1 MYKKFFIFTPLLIFL
16 DQLTKFLVSQNP
28 KTTEIIENFF
38 RITYSENSGIAFG
51 IKIPFPLLIILNF
64 ALLGLIF
71 YIAKKELKIEKNI
84 TQISLIL
91 IIAGGIGNLIDR
103 ISKGFVVDFISIWR
117 YPTFNFADIYI
128 SIGVLLLIVFYGKIR
143 RV

>member
-16 DQLTKFLVSQNP
+16 DQLTKFFISQNP

-64 ALLGLIF
+64 VLLGLIF

>member
-1 MYKKFFIFTPLLIFL
+1 MYKKFLIFTPLLIL
-16 DQLTKFLVSQNP
+16 ADQLTKFFISQNP

-38 RITYSENSGIAFG
+38 RITYSENQGIAFG

-64 ALLGLIF
+64 VLLGLIF

-84 TQISLIL
+84 TQTALIL

-103 ISKGFVVDFISIWR
+103 INKGFVVDFISIWR

-128 SIGVLLLIVFYGKIR
+128 SIGVLLLIVFYGKIK